1 MLTDIDLANYSKL
14 LLDYCLEIRPGSKL
28 FIQSTTLAEP
38 LILQLYKGALER
50 QAIAEVNFS
59 LEGQENIFNNYAHA
73 DALNWVNPTYIKA
86 VNEFDAYVYIRAPH
100 SLTTYQPMP
109 AEKAEIRRQTLLP
122 YQRIYNQRTGNRS
135 LRRSLCQYPT
145 PASAMDASMTVEQY
159 EDFVLQS
166 CFLRSA
172 DPFASWVQLSVKQQ
186 KIVDYLN
193 TVSHIRYTNS
203 KSDIT
208 FSTQGRTWINSDG
221 RTNMPSGEVYSSPI
235 EDSVNGHIFFDYPF
249 LYQQEEISGV
259 YLEVK
264 EGKVIQ
270 AVAERG
276 NDILKEMLTIPGADH
291 FGEVAI
297 GTNPNIQIPTKNIL
311 FDEKMSGTV
320 HMALGQSY
328 LQCGGKNESALHQDM
343 ICNMKEGG
351 EIWADGILI
360 YSNGNFLI

>member
-1 MLTDIDLANYSKL
+1 MLAEIDLINYSKL
-14 LLDYCLEIRPGSKL
+14 LLDYCLEIQPGSKL

-38 LILQLYKGALER
+38 LITQLYKGALER
-50 QAIAEVNFS
+50 QAICEVSFS
-59 LEGQENIFNNYAHA
+59 LEGQENIFNNYAHI

-100 SLTTYQPMP
+100 LLANFQPMSG
-109 AEKAEIRRQTLLP
+109 EKAEIRRQALFP
-122 YQRIYNQRTGNRS
+122 YQRIYNQRTGTRS

-145 PASAMDASMTVEQY
+145 PASAMDASMTIEQY
-159 EDFVLQS
+159 EEFVLQS
-166 CFLRSA
+166 CFLRTT
-172 DPFASWVQLSVKQQ
+172 DPIASWIQLSAKQQ
-186 KIVDYLN
+186 KMADYLN
-193 TVSHIRYTNS
+193 KVSRIRYTNS

-221 RTNMPSGEVYSSPI
+221 RTNMPSGEVYSSPV
-235 EDSVNGHIFFDYPF
+235 EDSVNGYIYFDYPF
-249 LYQQEEISGV
+249 LYHQQEISGV

-270 AVAERG
+270 AEAERG
-276 NDILKEMLTIPGADH
+276 NHELKEMLTIPGADH

-360 YSNGNFLI
+360 YSKGNFLI

>member
-1 MLTDIDLANYSKL
+1 MLAEIDLINYSKL
-14 LLDYCLEIRPGSKL
+14 LLDYCLEIKPGSRL

-38 LILQLYKGALER
+38 LIIQLYKGTLER

-59 LEGQENIFNNYAHA
+59 LDGQENIFNSSAHL

-86 VNEFDAYVYIRAPH
+86 VNEFDAYLYIRAPH
-100 SLTTYQPMP
+100 LPSSFIPMNT
-109 AEKAEIRRQTLLP
+109 EKAEIRRQALLP
-122 YQRIYNQRTGNRS
+122 YQRIYNHRTGNRS

-145 PASAMDASMTVEQY
+145 PASALDAEMALDRY
-159 EDFVLQS
+159 ENFVLES
-166 CFLRSA
+166 CFLRA
-172 DPFASWVQLSVKQQ
+172 NDPLSSWNQLSVNQQ
-186 KIVDYLN
+186 KIVNYLN
-193 TVSHIRYTNS
+193 NADLIRYINS
-203 KSDIT
+203 KSDIS
-208 FSTQGRTWINSDG
+208 FSTKGRTWINSDG

-249 LYQQEEISGV
+249 LYQQQVISGV

-264 EGKVIQ
+264 EGKVVH
-270 AVAERG
+270 ASAEEG
-276 NDILKEMLTIPGADH
+276 YALLKEMLTIPGADH

-343 ICNMKEGG
+343 ICNMKDGG

-360 YSNGNFLI
+360 YSDGNFLI

>member
-1 MLTDIDLANYSKL
+1 MLAEIDLKNYSNL
-14 LLDYCLEIRPGSKL
+14 LLDYCLEIKPGSKL

-38 LILQLYKGALER
+38 LIIQLYKGSLER

-59 LEGQENIFNNYAHA
+59 LEGQENIFNVYSHL
-73 DALNWVNPTYIKA
+73 DALNWVNPAYIKA
-86 VNEFDAYVYIRAPH
+86 MTEFDAYLYIRAPH
-100 SLTTYQPMP
+100 QLTTFQPML
-109 AEKAEIRRQTLLP
+109 AERAEIRRQALFP
-122 YQRIYNQRTGNRS
+122 YQRMYNQRTGDRS

-145 PASAMDASMTVEQY
+145 LSSALDASMSLKEY
-159 EDFVLQS
+159 EEFVLQS
-166 CFLRSA
+166 CFLRSS
-172 DPFASWVQLSVKQQ
+172 DPITSWNQLSLKQQ
-186 KIVDYLN
+186 RITDYLN
-193 TVSHIRYTNS
+193 KVSQLRYTNS

-221 RTNMPSGEVYSSPI
+221 RTNMPSGEVYSSPV
-235 EDSVNGHIFFDYPF
+235 EDSVNGYIYFDYPF
-249 LYQQEEISGV
+249 VYQQQVISGV
-259 YLEVK
+259 NLVVK
-264 EGKVIQ
+264 EGIVVQ
-270 AVAERG
+270 ATADQG
-276 NDILKEMLTIPGADH
+276 NEVLNEMLRIPGADH

-297 GTNPNIQIPTKNIL
+297 GTNPNIQSPTKNIL

-328 LQCGGKNESALHQDM
+328 LQCGGKNESALHQDL